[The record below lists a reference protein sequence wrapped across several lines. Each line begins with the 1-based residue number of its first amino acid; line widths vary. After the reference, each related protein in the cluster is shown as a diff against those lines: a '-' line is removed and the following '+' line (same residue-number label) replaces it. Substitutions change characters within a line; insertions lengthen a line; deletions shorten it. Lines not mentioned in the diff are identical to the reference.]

1 MRLTQKPNCQVR
13 GPAPQPCASCP
24 YRRDV
29 PSGIWAAEEYAKLP
43 AYDADTP
50 FQPPHL
56 FLCHQTS
63 ADDPRARVC
72 AGWVGCHGS
81 DLLALRLAA
90 ARGIIDGAELDVNR
104 TTTTTSVPLFTSGAA
119 AADHGLRDIDTPGI
133 KACEIMNKI
142 AERRSDTT
150 TLGDSTA

>member
-24 YRRDV
+24 YHRDV

-63 ADDPRARVC
+63 ADHPRARVC

-90 ARGIIDGAELDVNR
+90 ARGIVDGADPDVNR
-104 TTTTTSVPLFTSGAA
+104 TTTSVPLFTSGAA

-133 KACEIMNKI
+133 RACEVMNKI

-150 TLGDSTA
+150 ILGDSGA

>member
-1 MRLTQKPNCQVR
+1 MRQTQRSNGQVR
-13 GPAPQPCASCP
+13 GPAPQPWASCP

-43 AYDADTP
+43 AYDAETP

-63 ADDPRARVC
+63 ADNPRARVC

-90 ARGIIDGAELDVNR
+90 ARGIIDGTELDINR
-104 TTTTTSVPLFTSGAA
+104 ITDASVALFSSGAD
-119 AADHGLRDIDTPGI
+119 AADHGLRDIDTPGVR
-133 KACEIMNKI
+133 ACEAMNKI
-142 AERRSDTT
+142 ADRRSDTT
-150 TLGDSTA
+150 TLE

>member
-1 MRLTQKPNCQVR
+1 MRLTQKNSQVR
-13 GPAPQPCASCP
+13 GPAPQPCVSCP

-29 PSGIWAAEEYAKLP
+29 PSGIWAAEEYAKLR

-56 FLCHQTS
+56 FLCHQTG
-63 ADDPRARVC
+63 ADHPRVRVC

-90 ARGIIDGAELDVNR
+90 ARGIVDGTELDINR
-104 TTTTTSVPLFTSGAA
+104 TTTAVPPFSSGAA
-119 AADHGLRDIDTPGI
+119 AADHGLRDIDAPGVR
-133 KACEIMNKI
+133 ACEAMNKI
-142 AERRSDTT
+142 ADRRGDTT
-150 TLGDSTA
+150 TLGDSGA

>member
-1 MRLTQKPNCQVR
+1 MRLTQRGQVR

-63 ADDPRARVC
+63 ADNPRARVC

-90 ARGIIDGAELDVNR
+90 ARGIIDGTELDINR
-104 TTTTTSVPLFTSGAA
+104 TTDTSVALFSSGAD
-119 AADHGLRDIDTPGI
+119 AADHGLRDIDTPDVR
-133 KACEIMNKI
+133 ACEAINKI
-142 AERRSDTT
+142 ADRRSDTT
-150 TLGDSTA
+150 TLD

>member
-1 MRLTQKPNCQVR
+1 MCFVPDYSSAKQPSLSERLMPNNSQVR

-29 PSGIWAAEEYAKLP
+29 ASGIWAAEEYAKLP
-43 AYDADTP
+43 AYDTDTP
-50 FQPPHL
+50 FQPANL

-63 ADDPRARVC
+63 AGDPRARVC

-90 ARGIIDGAELDVNR
+90 SRGIVDGRRPGHQQNDL
-104 TTTTTSVPLFTSGAA
+104 GATVQ
-119 AADHGLRDIDTPGI
+119 LRRR
-133 KACEIMNKI
+133 
-142 AERRSDTT
+142 RRSPRHHRHRHPKRRGT
-150 TLGDSTA
+150 

>member
-1 MRLTQKPNCQVR
+1 MRLTQKNSSQVR

-56 FLCHQTS
+56 FLCH
-63 ADDPRARVC
+63 
-72 AGWVGCHGS
+72 
-81 DLLALRLAA
+81 
-90 ARGIIDGAELDVNR
+90 
-104 TTTTTSVPLFTSGAA
+104 
-119 AADHGLRDIDTPGI
+119 
-133 KACEIMNKI
+133 
-142 AERRSDTT
+142 
-150 TLGDSTA
+150 

>member
-1 MRLTQKPNCQVR
+1 MRLMPNNSRVR

-29 PSGIWAAEEYAKLP
+29 ASGIWAAEEYAKLP
-43 AYDADTP
+43 AYDTDTP
-50 FQPPHL
+50 FQPANL

-90 ARGIIDGAELDVNR
+90 SRGIVDGADLDTSR
-104 TTTTTSVPLFTSGAA
+104 TTSVPLFSSGAA
-119 AADHGLRDIDTPGI
+119 AAAHGLADIDTPS
-133 KACEIMNKI
+133 AEARDAMHKI

-150 TLGDSTA
+150 TVGESST